1 MAPSKVEAGRYLAK
15 CRVCGQWR
23 EVEARPLDADS
34 FFARLEG
41 EFSCCGTTQRA
52 TFTLEKDE
60 IDFH

>member
-1 MAPSKVEAGRYLAK
+1 MATGKVEDGRCLAQ

-23 EVEARPLDADS
+23 EVQAQPLDADS
-34 FFARLEG
+34 FFARWQG
-41 EFSCCGTTQRA
+41 EFSCCGTRQSA